1 MITITVNK
9 EKTNISVAGTH
20 LSVSAEALCVVDAVR
35 DLFVK
40 KLDICE
46 ERATEMIIAFLLDSR
61 DTE

>member
-9 EKTNISVAGTH
+9 EKTRVSAEGTT
-20 LSVSAEALCVVDAVR
+20 LSVSTEALCAVDAIR

-46 ERATEMIIAFLLDSR
+46 ERATEMIIASLLDSK